1 MRSSKMKALLI
12 LGLCFS
18 IVLGAF
24 PVLVAAADSRSPLA
38 IPVPLVNSSFDVEVT
53 GEIPGWSVDPATSA
67 FGSATL
73 SSEYTRSG
81 NSSLL
86 FHDKT
91 NGAAPTGHFRVLSD
105 TIPVQTNDTVTFST
119 YVYKET
125 AADQTAQIQP
135 VIHFYSDDTEITPN
149 AFSTSYPK
157 DKVSVGAWT
166 PVEVEAN
173 ISDARITHIRVGL
186 YSGFSSLTKLYVD
199 DAVVTINSNPF
210 QLVNPG
216 FEDPMSDPGIPGWA
230 TSGTGTAE
238 VSTAQAKSAPGSLHM
253 SSNSAA
259 DPLLVESNVFSVNA
273 GEKLNVSLEFFPI
286 ALASGFEQQIHYY
299 DANDAPAWS
308 MEKASYIIDQDTASN
323 QWNTLSEQYT
333 VPDHAVKAKIV
344 FSTGESSN
352 SEVFIDDV
360 SITKEMIVT
369 EPQEPIVS
377 LLKNPSFDLPY
388 ESNMAIPGWTKV
400 GSGIAEL
407 SQTHAKS
414 TPNSLYFLDNSTT
427 TSLRVD
433 SDAFNVTS
441 GDKLSVA
448 FELYPVELSHSLV
461 QQIYYYDG
469 NDKPVGSAQQ
479 TFYVTKPANGRIT
492 VDANQ
497 WNSLM
502 VESVVP
508 EEAVKARIA
517 FNSGGVS
524 TSEVYIDDVAVSAE
538 QSEGPEQEISDD
550 VVNPGFEEE
559 LVDGVIPGWSLGF
572 GKGEF
577 SISSEVKFNGEKSLY
592 FKDSSTSDAL
602 KVMSNKITATP
613 DHSIIV
619 SAQVYVLQQ
628 THNIVAQV
636 YYYDEN
642 DKQLKADEA
651 LFSNVSLGSYRWST
665 MRLYSEAPANA
676 KYLRVFLYS
685 GEISLTEAYFDDISI
700 ERLAYEA
707 PLDRQYEVPEV
718 LGDMVNVNL
727 GQAGAVQTN
736 ANGDNE
742 AYFVT
747 NGKPGSFFAVDGETG
762 ALKFQQVIPN
772 TVATWA
778 MTIGSD
784 KNVYFA
790 GTEDGILYRYIP
802 TEQRIENLSYNG
814 LDSWTWDLEAIDYI
828 IDEGKD
834 HSDPENIGI
843 KVYGGTFDQS
853 AGGKVYEY
861 DTVTKQFRQYG
872 VVDPG
877 QQYVR
882 GIAVD
887 DKYIYAGLGTT
898 RKLFKIDRMTGEKT
912 EIYIPGYSGATETIA
927 DVFVHGG
934 KLFVSVSTINMV
946 VMDLDTLEIES
957 TFQYSNM
964 ISDPSPSNPNLIYY
978 KYLTK
983 FYQYDISTKTS
994 TEIELPFP
1002 LPDTTRVKDMAW
1014 IQLKGG
1020 EKEGKTVLAMITQ
1033 YGEYVLIDPSDKWM
1047 KFVELDIDSNPVNI
1061 QSLQTGFDGR
1071 LYMGGYQRGM
1081 SIYNPFTSNIDVSIS
1096 SFAQPEGIGFLNDK
1110 AYFGTYVSAIMYSY
1124 DPTKEVIL
1132 NQNPK
1137 LEFDIAHQDRPFA
1150 ITSGDNKLFVGTVP
1164 DYGFL
1169 GGALVIYDEATDVW
1183 TQYDHTEVVKDHS
1196 IIGLAYKNGLLY
1208 GSTTQWG
1215 GLGIDPSE
1223 DEAKIFVWDV
1233 ARGLK
1238 IDEYTLDGIDIDEA
1252 PRMIGGLSFGPD
1264 GLLWGIVDGTIFA
1277 LDVDTKQVVKSK
1289 LIRPS
1294 MYNSSKWMPYELH
1307 WSPDGLLYTTLARK
1321 VVAVDPDT
1329 LQYKMVVDTFV
1340 NSMTLGIDGSIY
1352 YAPNAGTSLSRIA
1365 IPQTDA
1371 TLASLTIDGADIS
1384 GFSPGILN
1392 YKQKASPSA
1401 VVAAVPMQSGA
1412 VVAIE
1417 DQRQAKGKTMI
1428 HVLGT
1433 DGVSK
1438 LTYTITWENT
1448 DPVTPNPK
1456 PDPSPVTPPAPPITN
1471 PTPVAPTV
1479 TNPTPV
1485 TATTPPVHKE
1495 QMVITEQQLKQPGGN
1510 AVIQLADGVTEVLL
1524 PIHSAEIMKNGQITL
1539 VKGDV
1544 QAVLTSA
1551 ALAEMAGKG
1560 DTGTAQIAVQVSIME
1575 AADKVAA
1582 HNKVKQQPG
1591 NAGMKPAGSFVVLST
1606 AVITADGT
1614 RYSNSRAAEPIKLQ
1628 FVIGEKQDAGL
1639 LGIYSISDDGKAV
1652 YVGGTRNGDVLE
1664 ALVFLSGTYAL
1675 LTLEHSYKDVAA
1687 GHWAYDAI
1695 AVLTAKHIMKGLS
1708 DTSFGPSDTLTRAQ
1722 FTTMLVR
1729 AFGISESV
1737 DEGRSFSDVKANAWY
1752 YDAVQAASKAGL
1764 VEGTGGN
1771 RFDPN
1776 GAITREQMAVMLV
1789 RAWEATNRELTT
1801 GSDLSGFKDQESISD
1816 WAARAMNIAV
1826 DQKWMQGKGDGV
1838 LAPKALATR
1847 AESAQM
1853 LLNLF
1858 THLYR

>member
-1 MRSSKMKALLI
+1 MKRSKMKVLLI

-18 IVLGAF
+18 IILGAV
-24 PVLVAAADSRSPLA
+24 PVSIDAADGGSQPA
-38 IPVPLVNSSFDVEVT
+38 IPVPLLNSSFDMDVT
-53 GEIPGWSVDPATSA
+53 GDIPGWSVDPATSEY
-67 FGSATL
+67 GSATL
-73 SSEYTRSG
+73 SPDYTRSG

-91 NGAAPTGHFRVLSD
+91 NGVAPQGHFRVLSD
-105 TIPVQTNDTVTFST
+105 TIPVQVNNTVTFST

-157 DKVSVGAWT
+157 GNIPVGSWT
-166 PVEVEAN
+166 PIQVEAN
-173 ISDARITHIRVGL
+173 ITDARITHVRVGL
-186 YSGFSSLTKLYVD
+186 YSGFPSLTKLYVD
-199 DAVVTINSNPF
+199 DAVVSINSNPV
-210 QLVNPG
+210 QLANPG
-216 FEDPMSDPGIPGWA
+216 FEDPLLNPRIPGWT
-230 TSGTGTAE
+230 TSGTGIAE
-238 VSTAQAKSAPGSLHM
+238 VSTAQAKSAPGSLHI
-253 SSNSAA
+253 SSNSAT
-259 DPLLVESNVFSVNA
+259 DPLLVESGMFSVNA
-273 GEKLNVSLEFFPI
+273 GEKLNISFELLPVL
-286 ALASGFEQQIHYY
+286 LASGFEQQIHYY
-299 DANDAPAWS
+299 DANDAPVGS
-308 MEKASYIIDQDTASN
+308 MEKASYVIDQDAVAN
-323 QWNTLSEQYT
+323 VWNSLSEQYI
-333 VPDHAVKAKIV
+333 VPEHAVKAKIV
-344 FSTGESSN
+344 FSTGGSSN

-360 SITKEMIVT
+360 AITKEMIVT
-369 EPQEPIVS
+369 GPQEPIHS

-388 ESNMAIPGWTKV
+388 ESNMAITGWTKV
-400 GSGIAEL
+400 GSGTAEL
-407 SQTHAKS
+407 SQTHVKS
-414 TPNSLYFLDNSTT
+414 APNSLYYLDNSTT
-427 TSLRVD
+427 ASLRVD
-433 SDAFNVTS
+433 SDVFNVTP
-441 GDKLSVA
+441 GDTLSVA
-448 FELYPVELSHSLV
+448 FELYPAGLSHSLV
-461 QQIYYYDG
+461 QQIYYYDEY
-469 NDKPVGSAQQ
+469 DKSVGDVQQ
-479 TFYVTKPANGRIT
+479 TFYVIKPATGRIT
-492 VDANQ
+492 VEANQ

-508 EEAVKARIA
+508 KDAIKARVA
-517 FNSGGVS
+517 FNSGGIS
-524 TSEVYIDDVAVSAE
+524 TSEVYIDDVAVTAG
-538 QSEGPEQEISDD
+538 QSEGPEQEIVDD
-550 VVNPGFEEE
+550 VINAGFEED
-559 LVDGVIPGWSLGF
+559 LVDGAIPGWSLGF

-577 SISSEVKFNGEKSLY
+577 NISNKVKLNGENSLY

-602 KVMSNKITATP
+602 KVMSHKITATP
-613 DHSIIV
+613 DHAIIV

-651 LFSNVSLGSYRWST
+651 LFSNVSLGSNRWST

-676 KYLRVFLYS
+676 KYLRIFLYS

-700 ERLAYEA
+700 ERLPQET
-707 PLDRQYEVPEV
+707 PLDRQYEMPQV
-718 LGDMVNVNL
+718 LGDMVSVNL

-762 ALKFQQVIPN
+762 DLKFQQVIPN

-784 KNVYFA
+784 NNVYFA
-790 GTEDGILYRYIP
+790 GTEDGILYRYLP
-802 TEQRIENLSYNG
+802 TEQRIENLGYNG
-814 LDSWTWDLEAIDYI
+814 LDSWTWDLEAIDYT

-834 HSDPENIGI
+834 PSDPNNIGI
-843 KVYGGTFDQS
+843 KIYGGTFDQS

-887 DKYIYAGLGTT
+887 DNYIYAGLGTT
-898 RKLFKIDRMTGEKT
+898 RKLFKIDRVTGEKT
-912 EIYIPGYSGATETIA
+912 EIHIPGYSGATETIA

-964 ISDPSPSNPNLIYY
+964 ISEPSPLHPNLIYY

-983 FYQYDISTKTS
+983 FYQYDISTKKS

-1014 IQLKGG
+1014 IQLNSG
-1020 EKEGKTVLAMITQ
+1020 EKAGKTVLAMITQ
-1033 YGEYVLIDPSDKWM
+1033 YGEYVLIDPSDQWM

-1124 DPTKEVIL
+1124 DPTKEVML

-1238 IDEYTLDGIDIDEA
+1238 MDEYTLNGIDIDET

-1264 GLLWGIVDGTIFA
+1264 GLLWGVVDGTIFA

-1289 LIRPS
+1289 HIRPS
-1294 MYNSSKWMPYELH
+1294 MYNSSKWLPYELH

-1321 VVAVDPDT
+1321 VVAIDPDT

-1371 TLASLTIDGADIS
+1371 TLESLTIDGADIS

-1392 YKQKASPSA
+1392 YKQKAASSA
-1401 VVAAVPMQSGA
+1401 VVAAVPTQSGA
-1412 VVAIE
+1412 KVTIE
-1417 DQRQAKGKTMI
+1417 DQRQATGKTII
-1428 HVLGT
+1428 HVVGT
-1433 DGVSK
+1433 DGISK
-1438 LTYTITWENT
+1438 LAYTITWGNN
-1448 DPVTPNPK
+1448 DPVTPEPTPNPN
-1456 PDPSPVTPPAPPITN
+1456 PNPNPTPVTPPAPPVSN
-1471 PTPVAPTV
+1471 PA
-1479 TNPTPV
+1479 PV
-1485 TATTPPVHKE
+1485 TPPVPPVHKE
-1495 QMVITEQQLKQPGGN
+1495 QMVVTAQQLNQSGGN
-1510 AVIQLADGVTEVLL
+1510 TMIELTDGVTEVLL
-1524 PIHSAEIMKNGQITL
+1524 PIHSAELVKNGRITL

-1544 QAVLTSA
+1544 KAVLTSA
-1551 ALAEMAGKG
+1551 ALAEMAGQYG
-1560 DTGTAQIAVQVSIME
+1560 DTSTAQIAVQVVIME
-1575 AADKVAA
+1575 AADKAAA
-1582 HNKVKQQPG
+1582 HDKVKQHPG
-1591 NAGMKPAGSFVVLST
+1591 NGGIKPAGSFAVLST
-1606 AVITADGT
+1606 AVVTADGT
-1614 RYSNSRAAEPIKLQ
+1614 RHTSSSAAEPIKLQ

-1639 LGIYSISDDGKAV
+1639 LGIYSISADGKAV

-1664 ALVFLSGTYAL
+1664 AEVSPLGTYAL
-1675 LTLEHSYKDVAA
+1675 LSFEHSYRDVAA
-1687 GHWAYDAI
+1687 GHWAHDAV
-1695 AVLTAKHIMKGLS
+1695 AVLSAKHIMNGLS
-1708 DTSFGPSDTLTRAQ
+1708 DSSFGPSDTLTRAQ
-1722 FTTMLVR
+1722 FITMLVR

-1737 DEGRSFSDVKANAWY
+1737 DEGVSFSDVKANAWY
-1752 YDAVQAASKAGL
+1752 YSAVQAASKAGL
-1764 VEGTGGN
+1764 VEGTGGD

-1776 GAITREQMAVMLV
+1776 GAITREQMAVMLT
-1789 RAWEATNRELTT
+1789 RAWEATNGELTS
-1801 GSDLSGFKDQESISD
+1801 GSDLSNFRDQGSISD
-1816 WAARAMNIAV
+1816 WAARAMSIAV

-1838 LAPKALATR
+1838 LAPKSLATR

-1858 THLYR
+1858 AHLYK